1 MPGRCR
7 LVVVAAV
14 AEIGK
19 KKRDFPSFFM
29 VDFFIPVAQRF
40 KKGYWGFNVTRR
52 MSMAEFVFF
61 KETVEHGLTP
71 EQRREAA
78 DFIKVMKSK
87 PVLNRPDTRVFAD
100 AHANR

>member
-7 LVVVAAV
+7 LVVVVVV

-52 MSMAEFVFF
+52 MSMAEFVCF

-71 EQRREAA
+71 EQRRETA
-78 DFIKVMKSK
+78 DFIKVMKNR
-87 PVLNRPDTRVFAD
+87 PVLNCSDTRVFAD
-100 AHANR
+100 ARTGR